1 MTDQDWLE
9 CTDPTPM
16 LESLRGKVSDRK
28 LRLFACAFCR
38 LLPVPAYYPEKFR
51 IALQRGTQAAEEY
64 ADGILNDYQA
74 NGVLEETLLATAIGG
89 GSHPLIFAV
98 GRSLWPN
105 AAETAQEI
113 ARTVRPVAGA
123 CGVLRDIVGNSFR
136 PVTLDP
142 AWLTATLVE
151 LAQAIYDDRTFD
163 RLPILAD
170 ALEEAGCTNAEIL
183 NHCRS
188 EGPHVRGC
196 WPVDLMLEKT

>member
-1 MTDQDWLE
+1 MTENDWLE
-9 CTDPTPM
+9 CADPTPM

-28 LRLFACAFCR
+28 LRLFACTFCR

-64 ADGILNDYQA
+64 ANGILNDDQA

-123 CGVLRDIVGNSFR
+123 CGVLRDIFGNPFH
-136 PVTLDP
+136 PITLDRK
-142 AWLTATLVE
+142 WLTPNVVAV
-151 LAQAIYDDRTFD
+151 AQTIYDQRRFHDM
-163 RLPILAD
+163 PVLAD
-170 ALEEAGCTNAEIL
+170 ALEEAGCTNADIL
-183 NHCRS
+183 SHCRS

-196 WPVDLMLEKT
+196 WVVDLILAKQ